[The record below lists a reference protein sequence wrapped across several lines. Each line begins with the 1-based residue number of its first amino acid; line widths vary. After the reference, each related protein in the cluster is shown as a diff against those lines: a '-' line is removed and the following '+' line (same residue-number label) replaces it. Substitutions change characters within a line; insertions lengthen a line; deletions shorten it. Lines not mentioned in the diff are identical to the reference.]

1 MDPCADM
8 SGFAASEHRSPSQFG
23 GAQGPNILLVCR
35 DPSWDRAVRDAT
47 TGIGRC
53 GSVSS
58 VRADVALRHLAAL
71 PDYYSHLLVENNSDE
86 TLLDTLIQLTSN
98 AAGSE
103 TEMLM
108 LGGGTRHVPHINVIT
123 AATSQSVREA
133 LMLNPPQRGQTRTDL
148 HLSEVRAALENAQI
162 SARYQ
167 PIVRLKDRGL
177 AALEVLARLDHP
189 VIGTVMPDR
198 FVPQVEDAGLA
209 EQLTELIAA
218 RAFADMTGSA
228 LSALKTPIT
237 INFPL
242 SVLLRSEA
250 ISVLEA
256 QRTASGLPA
265 DQVVVELT
273 ESTPVEDFVALRK
286 AVEHVRALGYRA
298 AIDDVSP
305 TVPGLDELLSIPFT
319 SLKLDKDLFTGQFD
333 DAGIADFVRDTIRR
347 AHEHNMQVIAEG
359 IETVEMWRKV
369 KALGVDAA
377 QGFLIARPLPA
388 AAVSIWLE
396 GWRAS
401 SLLD

>member
-8 SGFAASEHRSPSQFG
+8 SGFAASEHRSPSLLG
-23 GAQGPNILLVCR
+23 GAEGPNILLVCR
-35 DPSWDRAVRDAT
+35 DPSWDRAVRDAAT
-47 TGIGRC
+47 AIGRC
-53 GSVSS
+53 GTVSL
-58 VRADVALRHLAAL
+58 VPADVALRHLAAL
-71 PDYYSHLLVENNSDE
+71 PDYYSHLLVENNGNE

-108 LGGGTRHVPHINVIT
+108 LGGGIDRVPFVNVIT

-133 LMLNPPQRGQTRTDL
+133 LMVNSPQRGQTRTDL
-148 HLSEVRAALENAQI
+148 QLSEVRAALENAQI

-167 PIVRLKDRGL
+167 PIVRLKDRAL

-218 RAFADMTGSA
+218 RAFADMAGPA
-228 LSALKTPIT
+228 LSTLKTPIT

-250 ISVLEA
+250 IAVLEA
-256 QRTASGLPA
+256 QRIASGLPA
-265 DQVVVELT
+265 DQIVVELT

-333 DAGIADFVRDTIRR
+333 DAATTDFVRDTIRR
-347 AHEHNMQVIAEG
+347 AHEHDMQVIAEG

-369 KALGVDAA
+369 KALEVDAA

-396 GWRAS
+396 GWQAS

>member
-1 MDPCADM
+1 MEPCADM
-8 SGFAASEHRSPSQFG
+8 SGFAAGEYRSPSLFG
-23 GAQGPNILLVCR
+23 GAEGPTILLVCR

-47 TGIGRC
+47 AGIGQC
-53 GSVSS
+53 GTVSS
-58 VRADVALRHLAAL
+58 VPAAVALRHLAAL
-71 PDYYSHLLVENNSDE
+71 PDHYSHLLVEHNGDE

-108 LGGGTRHVPHINVIT
+108 LGGGIHRVPFVNVIT

-133 LMLNPPQRGQTRTDL
+133 LMLNPPKRGQTGTDL
-148 HLSEVRAALENAQI
+148 QISEVRAALENSQI

-218 RAFADMTGSA
+218 RAFADMTGPA

-250 ISVLEA
+250 IAVLEA
-256 QRTASGLPA
+256 QRIASGLPA

-273 ESTPVEDFVALRK
+273 ESTPVEDFNALRK
-286 AVEHVRALGYRA
+286 AVQYVRALGYRA

-305 TVPGLDELLSIPFT
+305 TVPGLQELLSIPFT

-333 DAGIADFVRDTIRR
+333 DADTADFVRDTIRQ
-347 AHEHNMQVIAEG
+347 AHEHDMQVIAEG

-369 KALGVDAA
+369 KALEVDAA

-396 GWRAS
+396 GWQAS

>member
-8 SGFAASEHRSPSQFG
+8 SGHAASGISSPSLFG
-23 GAQGPNILLVCR
+23 GVAGPKILLVCR

-47 TGIGRC
+47 AGIGRC
-53 GSVSS
+53 GTVSS
-58 VRADVALRHLAAL
+58 VAADVALRHLAAL
-71 PDYYSHLLVENNSDE
+71 PDHYSHLLVENSSDE

-103 TEMLM
+103 TEILM
-108 LGGGTRHVPHINVIT
+108 LGGGINHVPHVNVIA

-148 HLSEVRAALENAQI
+148 QLSEVRAALANAQI

-218 RAFADMTGSA
+218 RAFADMTSSA
-228 LSALKTPIT
+228 LNTLKTPIT

-250 ISVLEA
+250 IAVLEA

-273 ESTPVEDFVALRK
+273 ESTPVEDFVTLRK

-305 TVPGLDELLSIPFT
+305 TVPGLRELLSIPFT
-319 SLKLDKDLFTGQFD
+319 SLKLDKDLFAGQLD
-333 DAGIADFVRDTIRR
+333 DAGTADFVRDTIRQ
-347 AHEHNMQVIAEG
+347 AHEHGMLVIAEG
-359 IETVEMWRKV
+359 IETVDMWRKV

-388 AAVSIWLE
+388 AAVPIWLE
-396 GWRAS
+396 GWQAS

>member
-8 SGFAASEHRSPSQFG
+8 SDRDATGFRSPSLFG
-23 GAQGPNILLVCR
+23 GAAGPNILLVCR

-47 TGIGRC
+47 AGIGRR
-53 GSVSS
+53 GTVLSVA
-58 VRADVALRHLAAL
+58 ADVALRHLAAL
-71 PDYYSHLLVENNSDE
+71 PDHYSHLLVENSSDE

-103 TEMLM
+103 TEIVM
-108 LGGGTRHVPHINVIT
+108 LGGGINHVPHVNVIA

-148 HLSEVRAALENAQI
+148 QLSEVRAALANAQI

-218 RAFADMTGSA
+218 RAFADMTRSA
-228 LSALKTPIT
+228 LKTLKTPIT

-250 ISVLEA
+250 IAVLEA

-265 DQVVVELT
+265 DQIVVELT
-273 ESTPVEDFVALRK
+273 ESTPVEDFVTLRK

-305 TVPGLDELLSIPFT
+305 TVPGLRELLSIPFT
-319 SLKLDKDLFTGQFD
+319 SLKLDKDLFAGQLD
-333 DAGIADFVRDTIRR
+333 DAGTEDFVRDTIRR
-347 AHEHNMQVIAEG
+347 AHEHGMLVIAEG
-359 IETVEMWRKV
+359 IETVDMWRRV
-369 KALGVDAA
+369 KALEVDAA

-388 AAVSIWLE
+388 AAVPIWLE
-396 GWRAS
+396 GWQAS
-401 SLLD
+401 ILLD